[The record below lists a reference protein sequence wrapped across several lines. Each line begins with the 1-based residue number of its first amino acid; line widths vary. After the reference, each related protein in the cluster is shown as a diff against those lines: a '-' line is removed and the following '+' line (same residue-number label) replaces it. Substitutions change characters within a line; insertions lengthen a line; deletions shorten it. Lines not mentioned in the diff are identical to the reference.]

1 MGISFDQGTTFTI
14 EGDLLLTLSEGSANT
29 GTTQRIV
36 SSKQVNMASLVVN
49 GNVLA
54 GATSEE
60 NAGTLRLGGTKNIA

>member
-1 MGISFDQGTTFTI
+1 
-14 EGDLLLTLSEGSANT
+14 
-29 GTTQRIV
+29 
-36 SSKQVNMASLVVN
+36 MASLVVN